1 VEKKWRQSRPPIPE
15 WHTVLLAPLLR
26 RPRYLHTGRSYQIST
41 AKLTQLCGTTNRA
54 RLRDAVEVVPSQEA
68 LRVINGS
75 TRGPSLSRF
84 ASREASLPT

>member
-1 VEKKWRQSRPPIPE
+1 MAAVSTPDPRVAHGAAGSFAEAPKVPAYGPIMSNQYCEIYSALWRDQS
-15 WHTVLLAPLLR
+15 
-26 RPRYLHTGRSYQIST
+26 S
-41 AKLTQLCGTTNRA
+41 
-54 RLRDAVEVVPSQEA
+54 DAVEVVPSQEA